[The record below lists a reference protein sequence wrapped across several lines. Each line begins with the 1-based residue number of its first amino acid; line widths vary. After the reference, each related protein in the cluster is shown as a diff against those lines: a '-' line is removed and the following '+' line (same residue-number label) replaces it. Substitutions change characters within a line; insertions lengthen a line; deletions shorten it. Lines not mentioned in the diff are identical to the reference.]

1 MENSTYNTGNNKM
14 QHPFDFQRFR
24 VRTLMFGALVIL
36 AGILLLARNTG
47 LLDPSVS
54 RIIFSWEMLL
64 IAIGAVNLFH
74 RHSLISGIILISIG
88 LFFLLV
94 NFYHMP
100 FNTWQ
105 IFWPGIIIL
114 IGLSLIFKP
123 KFQRHRHEK
132 WDFVNKNMEYTNDYI
147 NDLAVFGGSE
157 LRLTTQDF
165 KGGEIVAV
173 FGGSKID
180 LTQCAFPENSNPS
193 IELVAVFGGSTL
205 LVPSD
210 WNVKSEVFSLFGGY
224 ADKRI
229 TTQINPAKTLIVKGV
244 AIFGGGEIK
253 SY

>member
-1 MENSTYNTGNNKM
+1 
-14 QHPFDFQRFR
+14 
-24 VRTLMFGALVIL
+24 
-36 AGILLLARNTG
+36 
-47 LLDPSVS
+47 
-54 RIIFSWEMLL
+54 MLL
-64 IAIGAVNLFH
+64 FPIVSVILFH

-123 KFQRHRHEK
+123 KFQKHRGEK
-132 WDFVNKNMEYTNDYI
+132 WEFVNKNMEYSNDHI
-147 NDLAVFGGSE
+147 
-157 LRLTTQDF
+157 
-165 KGGEIVAV
+165 KGGEVVAV

-180 LTQCAFPENSNPS
+180 LTQCAFTENSVPT

-210 WNVKSEVFSLFGGY
+210 WNVKTEVFSLFGGY

-229 TTQINPAKTLIVKGV
+229 LAQINPAKTLIVKGV